1 MSAPEAALRDVL
13 GAVMEADA
21 ALAAALGQAVRI
33 QRDESRNVA
42 FPYLSWGRCHARPQ
56 HGDGVDLIEIRID
69 LHIWASEGDALAL
82 TGAVRAFIDAQP
94 VLDMGPD
101 YRLVALNTAF
111 CDVLRVRDPRTRRG
125 VLRLRALI
133 QSL

>member
-13 GAVMEADA
+13 GAAMEADA
-21 ALAAALGQAVRI
+21 VLAAALGQAVRI
-33 QRDESRNVA
+33 QRDESRNAA

-56 HGDGVDLIEIRID
+56 NGDGIDLVEIRID
-69 LHIWASEGDALAL
+69 LHIWASESDALAL
-82 TGAVRAFIDAQP
+82 TGAVRAFIDARP

-111 CDVLRVRDPRTRRG
+111 SDVLRVRDPRTKRG